1 MADAAGKGLA
11 ALGDE
16 VQRCTDCDLYRDAT
30 QAVFGK
36 GPPDAELVVI
46 GEQPG
51 DQEDRKGQPFV
62 GPAGRVLDDAL
73 TEAGLDRDRIYV
85 TNAVK
90 HFKWVRQ
97 GKVRLHKTPSA
108 REVAA
113 CRQWWEREVD
123 AIAPT
128 GILCLGA
135 TAAKAVT
142 GPQARVTRDRGTF
155 LPYPKADWVSLTVHP
170 SSILRGKDRARLFA
184 EFVEDLRRVRSQLD
198 TPEPV
203 GTVGDD
209 QPRLAGF

>member
-1 MADAAGKGLA
+1 VPDPTLA
-11 ALGDE
+11 RLASE
-16 VQRCTDCDLYRDAT
+16 VQDCTDCDLYRDAT
-30 QAVFGK
+30 QAVFGE
-36 GPPDAELVVI
+36 GPGDAALVVI

-51 DQEDRKGQPFV
+51 DREDRAGHPFV

-73 TEAGLDRDRIYV
+73 GESGLDRGRIYV

-97 GKVRLHKTPSA
+97 GKVRLHKSPNA

-135 TAAKAVT
+135 VAAKAVV
-142 GPQARVTRDRGTF
+142 GPHARVTRDRGTF
-155 LPYPKADWVSLTVHP
+155 LPHARAAWVTMTVHP
-170 SSILRGKDRARLFA
+170 SSILRADDRDRTFA
-184 EFVEDLRRVRSQLD
+184 GFVTDLRRVREQL
-198 TPEPV
+198 ERPV
-203 GTVGDD
+203 EVGGDGSR
-209 QPRLAGF
+209 PAGS